1 MIILVSSIFLCAIVT
16 GANSEKVG
24 IIHMHGV
31 LEGYFDH
38 NNFKKFIERET
49 GIPVHLLDVSLAPG
63 FFIGIEQGDYNW
75 KWSNF
80 GSILDQTQPSSK
92 LP

>member
-1 MIILVSSIFLCAIVT
+1 MTSLRGCSKSYWPEMIILVSSIFLCAIVT

-49 GIPVHLLDVSLAPG
+49 GIPVHLLDVSLAPV
-63 FFIGIEQGDYNW
+63 FFSNANSIEQRDYY
-75 KWSNF
+75 
-80 GSILDQTQPSSK
+80 L
-92 LP
+92 

>member
-1 MIILVSSIFLCAIVT
+1 MIFLVSSIFLCAVVT

-49 GIPVHLLDVSLAPG
+49 GIPVHLLDVSLAPSART
-63 FFIGIEQGDYNW
+63 IGVGDHG
-75 KWSNF
+75 WSN
-80 GSILDQTQPSSK
+80 
-92 LP
+92 